1 MKKLVI
7 HITIALLSSC
17 ATAIAQPKY
26 PLKNICKVNISYPID
41 DRKDSVIHYTLTSID
56 SILPSRDTIFKM
68 EYFAEGWQFRGD
80 TLYKYRH
87 EKYNNGGYVM
97 KGKKEG
103 LWDISRKGR
112 LFEEGTYRR
121 ELAYYYRNEFVA
133 HFFDDPLHPSEK
145 YYFLRDTVIFNIEG
159 LFGRCYILDL
169 FSADTMCFKITE
181 DNCFFYIDGVIV
193 DTMKLRD
200 LNTIFRNDICGNWNT
215 RKYRMIRNSVKNAN
229 TK

>member
-1 MKKLVI
+1 MKKLI
-7 HITIALLSSC
+7 INIALLFSC
-17 ATAIAQPKY
+17 VTAIAQLEY
-26 PLKNICKVNISYPID
+26 PLKKNICNVDVSHPIE

-56 SILPSRDTIFKM
+56 SIIPTGDTIFKI
-68 EYFAEGWQFRGD
+68 EYFTEGWQFRSD
-80 TLYKYRH
+80 TLYEYRH

-133 HFFDDPLHPSEK
+133 HFFDDPLHPRK
-145 YYFLRDTVIFNIEG
+145 KHYFLDDTVIFSVEG
-159 LFGRCYILDL
+159 LFNRAYILDL
-169 FSADTMCFKITE
+169 FSADTMYFKIT
-181 DNCFFYIDGVIV
+181 DDDCYFYIDDVLV

-200 LNTIFRNDICGNWNT
+200 LNKIFRNDICGIWNT
-215 RKYRMIRNSVKNAN
+215 RKYRIIRDSVKNAR